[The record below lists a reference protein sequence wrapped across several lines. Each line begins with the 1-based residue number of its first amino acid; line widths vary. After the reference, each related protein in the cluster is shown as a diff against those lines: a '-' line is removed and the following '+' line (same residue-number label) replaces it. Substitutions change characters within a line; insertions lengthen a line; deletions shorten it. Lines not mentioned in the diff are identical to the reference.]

1 MSIPIVDILYFGGT
15 IILVIGVGI
24 FIVRSMRSGRD
35 GTSESDH
42 HD

>member
-1 MSIPIVDILYFGGT
+1 MPIPIVDILYFGGT

-24 FIVRSMRSGRD
+24 FIVRSMRSGSD